1 MPELESNKQ
10 PSTEFIVKVL
20 IDNQMENSSFIRH
33 YEDVRFKITQVT
45 ITLAGLLIGAS
56 RFTSQTAMP
65 PSKLPIALFIIVLG
79 VIGIL
84 ISAKYSERADRHA
97 VISRAYRRA
106 ASNLIGKI
114 QGHDLEEIHSDAA
127 ALHANAWSLTS
138 FLYPI
143 RARYFWLAVHACI
156 VLLGILVA
164 FI

>member
-1 MPELESNKQ
+1 
-10 PSTEFIVKVL
+10 
-20 IDNQMENSSFIRH
+20 
-33 YEDVRFKITQVT
+33 
-45 ITLAGLLIGAS
+45 
-56 RFTSQTAMP
+56 MP

-97 VISRAYRRA
+97 IISRAYRRA
-106 ASNLIGKI
+106 ASNLIGKF
-114 QGHDLEEIHSDAA
+114 QGQDLEQIHSEAA
-127 ALHANAWSLTS
+127 TLHANARNITS
-138 FLYPI
+138 ILYRI